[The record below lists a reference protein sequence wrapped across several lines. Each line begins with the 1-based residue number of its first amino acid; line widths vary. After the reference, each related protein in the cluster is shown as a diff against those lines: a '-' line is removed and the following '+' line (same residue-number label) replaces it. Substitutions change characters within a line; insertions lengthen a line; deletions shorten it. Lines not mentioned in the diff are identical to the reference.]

1 MMGVDGQLWFL
12 TAECTQDEL
21 DHRSEWELFCDST
34 EPRKKCDSPTALSFN
49 ALSYG
54 HSAL

>member
-1 MMGVDGQLWFL
+1 MTGVDGQLWFL

-21 DHRSEWELFCDST
+21 DHRSEWELYCDST

-49 ALSYG
+49 ALSFG